1 MLVFWTNLDILTPML
16 WYQMLTLM
24 LMLLFGIFSDGL
36 VSKKNICWGDG
47 AAMDKRK
54 HSQFRGRSKC
64 HYTLFRWVIIIIISI
79 QIIIG
84 HEGHHHMFSFR
95 VCWFCIIWKQSFNK
109 INWDTPEVDK
119 TKPPCLW
126 ENVPK
131 NTHLVKHPKT
141 SWCYKQTPNTK
152 TKTNKYQ
159 IFSLESAG
167 SVSVAFH
174 LLSPL
179 SRDLF
184 TR

>member
-1 MLVFWTNLDILTPML
+1 
-16 WYQMLTLM
+16 
-24 LMLLFGIFSDGL
+24 
-36 VSKKNICWGDG
+36 
-47 AAMDKRK
+47 
-54 HSQFRGRSKC
+54 
-64 HYTLFRWVIIIIISI
+64 
-79 QIIIG
+79 
-84 HEGHHHMFSFR
+84 MFSFR

-141 SWCYKQTPNTK
+141 SWCYKQPPNTK

-184 TR
+184 TRQNQSSSSPSSPTSPSSPSSQSSMSECHHYRNIKIYLSLYAPPNNLMRLTSHVQTAFL